1 MNGTLGPL
9 ALYAAALE
17 ARRQAQL
24 ERRVRVVDSPQ
35 SSQLIVNGAKR
46 LAFCSNDYLG
56 LADAPEL
63 IAAAQR
69 AVQRWGVGAAAS
81 HLISGHMTPH
91 ESLERRLAEFVR
103 LPAALIFSTG
113 YMANVGVISALAD
126 RASEIFADRLNHA
139 SLNDGAILSRARLR
153 RYRHKD
159 LAQLEQ
165 WLADSR
171 TTRKLIVTDTVFSM
185 DGDIADVH
193 ALHALAERYD
203 ALLMLDDAHGFGV
216 LGPQGRGALVQAAL
230 ESPRVIYMATFGKA
244 LGVTGAFVAADA
256 VIIDTVR
263 QLARSYVYSTAMP
276 PGPAATIEASI
287 DLAEHA
293 DARREKLAA
302 SIARLRAG
310 LKLKRWRLAASHTA
324 IQPVIVGDSE
334 SALAAAARLDAEGIW
349 VPAIR
354 PPTVPQGT
362 ARLRISLS
370 AAHTPDDV
378 DRLIDAL
385 QRAEQA

>member
-9 ALYAAALE
+9 ALYAAALK

-24 ERRVRVVDSPQ
+24 DRRVRVVDSPQ
-35 SSQLIVNGAKR
+35 SSQIIVDGAKR

-63 IAAAQR
+63 ITAAQR
-69 AVQRWGVGAAAS
+69 AVQRWGIGAAAS

-91 ESLERRLAEFVR
+91 ESLEHRLADFVR

-126 RASEIFADRLNHA
+126 RSSEIFADRLNHA

-153 RYRHKD
+153 RFRHRD
-159 LAQLEQ
+159 FVQLERS
-165 WLADSR
+165 LAASKA
-171 TTRKLIVTDTVFSM
+171 TRKLIVTDTVFSM
-185 DGDIADVH
+185 DGDIVDLH

-230 ESPRVIYMATFGKA
+230 YSPRIIYMATFGKA
-244 LGVTGAFVAADA
+244 LGVAGAFVAADA
-256 VIIDTVR
+256 IIINTVR
-263 QLARSYVYSTAMP
+263 QFARSYVYSTAMP
-276 PGPAATIEASI
+276 PAQAATVEASL
-287 DLAEHA
+287 DLVEHA

-302 SIARLRAG
+302 SIARLRSG
-310 LKLKRWRLAASHTA
+310 LKLQRWRLAVSQTA
-324 IQPVIVGDSE
+324 IQPVIVGNSE
-334 SALAAAARLDAEGIW
+334 AALAAAAQLDAEGIW

-354 PPTVPQGT
+354 PPTVPEGT

-370 AAHTPDDV
+370 ATHTAQDV

-385 QRAEQA
+385 QRAEQG

>member
-24 ERRVRVVDSPQ
+24 DRRVRVVDSPQ
-35 SSQLIVNGAKR
+35 SSQIIVDGAKR

-63 IAAAQR
+63 ITAAQH
-69 AVQRWGVGAAAS
+69 ALQRWGVGAAAS

-91 ESLERRLAEFVR
+91 ENLERRLAEFVKQ
-103 LPAALIFSTG
+103 PAALIFSTG

-153 RYRHKD
+153 RYRRRDFAH
-159 LAQLEQ
+159 LEQ
-165 WLADSR
+165 WLAASKAA
-171 TTRKLIVTDTVFSM
+171 RKLIVTDTVFSM
-185 DGDIADVH
+185 DGDIVDSH
-193 ALHALAERYD
+193 TLFALAERYD
-203 ALLMLDDAHGFGV
+203 ALLLLDDAHGFGV
-216 LGPQGRGALVQAAL
+216 LGPQGRGTLVQAAL
-230 ESPRVIYMATFGKA
+230 DSPRIIYMATFGKA
-244 LGVTGAFVAADA
+244 LGVAGAFVAANA
-256 VIIDTVR
+256 VIIDMVR
-263 QLARSYVYSTAMP
+263 QFAHSYVYSTAMP
-276 PGPAATIEASI
+276 PAQAATIAASL
-287 DLAEHA
+287 DLVERA
-293 DARREKLAA
+293 DARRENLAA
-302 SIARLRAG
+302 SIARLRSG
-310 LKLKRWRLAASHTA
+310 LKLKRWRLAESQTA

-334 SALAAAARLDAEGIW
+334 AALAAAAHLDAQGIW

-354 PPTVPQGT
+354 PPTVPEGT

-370 AAHTPDDV
+370 AAHSADDI
-378 DRLIDAL
+378 DTLIDAL
-385 QRAEQA
+385 ERAERG

>member
-24 ERRVRVVDSPQ
+24 DRRVRVVDSPQ
-35 SSQLIVNGAKR
+35 SSQIIVDGAKR

-63 IAAAQR
+63 ITAAQR
-69 AVQRWGVGAAAS
+69 AVQRWGIGAAAS

-91 ESLERRLAEFVR
+91 ESLEHRLADFVR

-126 RASEIFADRLNHA
+126 RSSEIFADRLNHA

-153 RYRHKD
+153 RFRHRD
-159 LAQLEQ
+159 FVQLERS
-165 WLADSR
+165 LAASKA
-171 TTRKLIVTDTVFSM
+171 TRKLIVTDTVFSM
-185 DGDIADVH
+185 DGDIVDLH

-203 ALLMLDDAHGFGV
+203 ALLMFDDAHGFGV

-230 ESPRVIYMATFGKA
+230 YSPRIIYMATFGKA
-244 LGVTGAFVAADA
+244 LGVAGAFVAADA
-256 VIIDTVR
+256 VIINTVR
-263 QLARSYVYSTAMP
+263 QFARSYVYSTAMP
-276 PGPAATIEASI
+276 PAQAATVEASL
-287 DLAEHA
+287 DLVEHA

-302 SIARLRAG
+302 SIARFRSE
-310 LKLKRWRLAASHTA
+310 LKLQRWRLAVSQTA
-324 IQPVIVGDSE
+324 IQPVIVGNSE
-334 SALAAAARLDAEGIW
+334 AALAAAAQLDAEGIW

-354 PPTVPQGT
+354 PPTVPEGT

-370 AAHTPDDV
+370 ATHTAQDV

-385 QRAEQA
+385 QRAEQG